1 MFQIETENL
10 TAAMDTYFSD
20 AGHVASISAL
30 LADFDGSRYGTYD
43 TSHMLPSAGTLK
55 SLYDAVDAD
64 YNGVY
69 EAHTQV
75 TGEGRKPMVDA
86 DGTKVVYEGYTL
98 VSDYDTFWSNGTYQK
113 YFLPLIQ
120 NSCTTEDIT
129 KMENGD
135 GSVLE
140 ADLPVL
146 IESIPWGSWAR
157 GEDLVREGT
166 TQEVTTR
173 AYYRYC

>member
-1 MFQIETENL
+1 
-10 TAAMDTYFSD
+10 
-20 AGHVASISAL
+20 
-30 LADFDGSRYGTYD
+30 
-43 TSHMLPSAGTLK
+43 
-55 SLYDAVDAD
+55 
-64 YNGVY
+64 
-69 EAHTQV
+69 
-75 TGEGRKPMVDA
+75 MVDA

-157 GEDLVREGT
+157 GEDLVREET
-166 TQEVTTR
+166 TQEVITR
-173 AYYRYC
+173 AITVIAARKGKRFSTWIQGNAIIWTKWTSLRGSVEKQKSSGKPYFKNTWKMGMVYF